1 MLQFYLQL
9 LDTAAEKEKFEKL
22 YEQYRKLMMAEA
34 NAILKSKHLA
44 EDAVQEAFLRIIKS
58 FDYVEEILSP
68 RTKRF
73 VVIIARNVA
82 LTILS
87 KEKRIMD
94 MHEFVGLHSD
104 SDEESEENISRM
116 WGNLSSGVDETTDEV
131 LAGELTEAVK
141 SLPEWAADAIMLSA
155 VYGCS
160 VQETAV
166 ILGVSR
172 ETAKKRIQR
181 ARALLIRK
189 LKEGGMYDE

>member
-1 MLQFYLQL
+1 
-9 LDTAAEKEKFEKL
+9 
-22 YEQYRKLMMAEA
+22 
-34 NAILKSKHLA
+34 
-44 EDAVQEAFLRIIKS
+44 
-58 FDYVEEILSP
+58 
-68 RTKRF
+68 
-73 VVIIARNVA
+73 
-82 LTILS
+82 
-87 KEKRIMD
+87 MD

-131 LAGELTEAVK
+131 LVGELTEAVK

-181 ARALLIRK
+181 ARALLISK

>member
-58 FDYVEEILSP
+58 FDHVEEILSP

-73 VVIIARNVA
+73 VVIIARNAA

-87 KEKRIMD
+87 K
-94 MHEFVGLHSD
+94 
-104 SDEESEENISRM
+104 
-116 WGNLSSGVDETTDEV
+116 
-131 LAGELTEAVK
+131 
-141 SLPEWAADAIMLSA
+141 
-155 VYGCS
+155 
-160 VQETAV
+160 
-166 ILGVSR
+166 
-172 ETAKKRIQR
+172 
-181 ARALLIRK
+181 
-189 LKEGGMYDE
+189 

>member
-9 LDTAAEKEKFEKL
+9 LDTDAEKEKFKQL

-34 NAILKSKHLA
+34 KSILKSSHLA

-58 FDYVEEILSP
+58 FDHVEEILSP

-73 VVIIARNVA
+73 VVIIARNAA

-94 MHEFVGLHSD
+94 MHEFLGLY
-104 SDEESEENISRM
+104 SDEGNEENISRI
-116 WGNLSSGVDETTDEV
+116 WGNLSLGVDETIDEV

-141 SLPEWAADAIMLSA
+141 SLPDWAADAIMLSA

-160 VQETAV
+160 VQETAI

-181 ARALLIRK
+181 ARTLLRRK
-189 LKEGGMYDE
+189 LKEGGMYGE

>member
-1 MLQFYLQL
+1 MN
-9 LDTAAEKEKFEKL
+9 EKRASIRFIERCYKL
-22 YEQYRKLMMAEA
+22 YEQKMYHVAYC
-34 NAILKSKHLA
+34 ILRDEGLA
-44 EDAVQEAFLRIIKS
+44 EDAVQETFLRIIKS
-58 FDYVEEILSP
+58 FDHVEEILSP

-73 VVIIARNVA
+73 VVIIARNAA

-116 WGNLSSGVDETTDEV
+116 WGNLSSGVDETIDEV
-131 LAGELTEAVK
+131 LVGELTEAVK

-181 ARALLIRK
+181 ARALLISK